1 MTNEKLNPNKIAMT
15 NKPTPK
21 QVAAFKKHRNKV
33 LATVFASIL
42 LIILVLD
49 FVPVLGQRVFISTAH
64 MYYKW
69 IECGRKP
76 VVTFRPYGGFDYYAE
91 PKSLIHSSPTMSGS
105 PDIFCTPL
113 EAERAG
119 YSASDVDLEIPHLEK
134 EREKL
139 NRSEIDAP
147 KSKPNE

>member
-1 MTNEKLNPNKIAMT
+1 MT

-33 LATVFASIL
+33 LAIVFASIL

-76 VVTFRPYGGFDYYAE
+76 VVTFRKYKGVRYYEEA
-91 PKSLIHSSPTMSGS
+91 KSLIHDNAFLSGN
-105 PDIFCTPL
+105 PDIFCTPKD
-113 EAERAG
+113 AELAG
-119 YSASDVDLEIPHLEK
+119 YSVSGEGYEFKHLTLEE
-134 EREKL
+134 ERSVRLDILDGK
-139 NRSEIDAP
+139 
-147 KSKPNE
+147 KPEY

>member
-1 MTNEKLNPNKIAMT
+1 MT

-42 LIILVLD
+42 LIMLILD
-49 FVPVLGQRVFISTAH
+49 FVPVLGQRVFISTVH

-76 VVTFRPYGGFDYYAE
+76 VVTFSKYKGVLYYE
-91 PKSLIHSSPTMSGS
+91 ETKSLIHSFPTLSGNS
-105 PDIFCTPL
+105 DIFCTPK
-113 EAERAG
+113 EAELAG
-119 YSASDVDLEIPHLEK
+119 YSADENGYDFPNLSLEESRRVRLRILDD
-134 EREKL
+134 RMD
-139 NRSEIDAP
+139 RFYRR
-147 KSKPNE
+147 